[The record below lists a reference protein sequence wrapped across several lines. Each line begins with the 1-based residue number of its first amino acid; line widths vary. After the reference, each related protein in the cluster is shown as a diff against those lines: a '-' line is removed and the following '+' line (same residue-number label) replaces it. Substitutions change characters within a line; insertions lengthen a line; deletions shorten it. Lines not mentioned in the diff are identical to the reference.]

1 MFNVMMSNSDLF
13 DKLYQEINRQN
24 TFYFWYISALL
35 VIIGLVL
42 GFFGVLQWRLS
53 DKQIQRMKD
62 DSLKEV
68 KKSYIDVLDGRISM
82 LEERIK
88 NHLEFSNKQEIKL
101 MNSFNNLVSS
111 LPGKQGADLVEQCN
125 KLISAID
132 HTLSSDSLSDVEKA
146 AGMLILKNSIRTTT
160 KYTPLPQI
168 VSDYIKNDKN
178 VQKYMSYSEIF
189 FKGWPGSENSQQ
201 G

>member
-132 HTLSSDSLSDVEKA
+132 HRSSPKCWCKLNSANLSFHK
-146 AGMLILKNSIRTTT
+146 LKHTG
-160 KYTPLPQI
+160 
-168 VSDYIKNDKN
+168 
-178 VQKYMSYSEIF
+178 F
-189 FKGWPGSENSQQ
+189 F
-201 G
+201 